1 MGHRKNQFSFAI
13 HTCIGPNKIPRSCT
27 CLMSLNE
34 AWRKESWRGEL
45 RGGEEEVIK

>member
-1 MGHRKNQFSFAI
+1 MGDRKTSSVWLSI
-13 HTCIGPNKIPRSCT
+13 HALGPTKSPRSCN

-34 AWRKESWRGEL
+34 AWGKESWRGEL